1 MPYSLFQRLARWAF
15 APRRRIDRMTLTV
28 AATVGAVLLAG
39 CGSPSPANATDA
51 SGYHGAML
59 PAPVEKPAVVLTRA
73 DGTPY
78 DLRAETDGYLT
89 LLFFGY
95 TNCPDVCPVH
105 MASIAAVMAHMS
117 FDETRRMKVI
127 FVTIDPERD
136 TPEKLGPW
144 LAQFDQRFIALTGDS
159 ATLHDVQAEIGV
171 TPAVKDTIATGAS
184 GYAMAHAAQVYAFT
198 SDNLAHLV
206 YPFGTRQKD
215 WADDLPRLLD
225 ERWGAD
231 STVAVNADMTGGAPT
246 TASAG
251 VAADSAPAAGAR
263 VAR

>member
-15 APRRRIDRMTLTV
+15 APRRRIDRIALTV
-28 AATVGAVLLAG
+28 AATAGTALLAG
-39 CGSPSPANATDA
+39 CGSPSSAAATDA

-59 PAPVEKPAVVLTRA
+59 PAPVEKPAVVFTRT

-117 FDETRRMKVI
+117 FEETRQIKVL

-136 TPEKLGPW
+136 TPDKLGPW
-144 LAQFDQRFIALTGDS
+144 LAQFDQRFVALTGDS
-159 ATLHDVQAEIGV
+159 ATLHDAQAELNV
-171 TPAVKDTIATGAS
+171 TPALKDTTVTGAS
-184 GYAMAHAAQVYAFT
+184 GYAMAHAAQVWAFT

-215 WADDLPRLLD
+215 WADDLPLLIA
-225 ERWGAD
+225 ERWGVD
-231 STVAVNADMTGGAPT
+231 STVAINSDTAGSAPT
-246 TASAG
+246 TPSAT
-251 VAADSAPAAGAR
+251 

>member
-1 MPYSLFQRLARWAF
+1 MSYSLFQRLTRWAF
-15 APRRRIDRMTLTV
+15 APRRRTDRMIFVV
-28 AATVGAVLLAG
+28 AATAGAVLLVG
-39 CGSPSPANATDA
+39 CGAPPADAATDA

-59 PAPVEKPAVVLTRA
+59 PAPVEKPAVVFTRA
-73 DGTPY
+73 DGTPF

-117 FDETRRMKVI
+117 FDETRRMKVL

-159 ATLHDVQAEIGV
+159 ATLYDAQAELGV
-171 TPAVKDTIATGAS
+171 TPAVKDTTVTGAT

-215 WADDLPRLLD
+215 WADDLPLLLD

-231 STVAVNADMTGGAPT
+231 STVAVNPDEAVSSPT
-246 TASAG
+246 KPSAA
-251 VAADSAPAAGAR
+251 VAQ
-263 VAR
+263 

>member
-1 MPYSLFQRLARWAF
+1 MRYSLLQRLARWAF
-15 APRRRIDRMTLTV
+15 APRRRTDRIVLAA
-28 AATVGAVLLAG
+28 AATAGAALLVG
-39 CGSPSPANATDA
+39 CGSPSSAVATDA
-51 SGYHGAML
+51 SGYHGTML
-59 PAPVEKPAVVLTRA
+59 PAPVEKPAVVLRRV

-105 MASIAAVMAHMS
+105 MAGIASVMARMS
-117 FDETRRMKVI
+117 FDETRRIRVL

-136 TPEKLGPW
+136 TPDKLGPW

-159 ATLHDVQAEIGV
+159 ATLHDAQTELGV
-171 TPAVKDTIATGAS
+171 TPAVKDTTVIGAS

-198 SDNLAHLV
+198 TDNLAHMV

-215 WADDLPRLLD
+215 WADDLPLLVH

-231 STVAVNADMTGGAPT
+231 STVATSHDRTGTNTT
-246 TASAG
+246 TASA
-251 VAADSAPAAGAR
+251 R
-263 VAR
+263 MLR